1 MMEVKLLSG
10 ALGAEI
16 KGINLKDSSKENYKL
31 INNLL
36 LEHKVIFFRNQDI
49 THEEHIALAQNWGPL
64 ENHAYVKGLDKYP
77 EIVRIVKTKDEKN
90 QWGENWHTDVSYNAK
105 PTKAVILKSIKIP
118 PVGGDTCFSNME
130 LAWETLDEEIK
141 EKIKD
146 KKAIH
151 SSLGAEFFID
161 NYKGMEGHEKRN
173 YDEYSNE
180 HPVVRT
186 HPETGKKILYVN
198 WTYTKKII
206 GIEKKESDEIL
217 KKIFDH
223 QARLDLTCRFN
234 WTENAVA
241 MWDNRNV
248 IHYAIA
254 DFYPGRGLG
263 YERIMDRIAVEG
275 DQPH

>member
-1 MMEVKLLSG
+1 MDVKLLSG

-16 KGINLKDSSKENYKL
+16 SGIDLKDSSKENYER

-49 THEEHIALAQNWGPL
+49 THEEQIALAQNWGPL
-64 ENHAYVKGLDKYP
+64 ENHAYVKGLDKHP
-77 EIVRIVKTKDEKN
+77 EIVRIVKTKEEKN
-90 QWGENWHTDVSYNAK
+90 QWGENWHTDVSYNVK

-130 LAWETLDEEIK
+130 LAWETLNEDIK

-161 NYKGMEGHEKRN
+161 NYKGMTGHEKIN

-180 HPVVRT
+180 HPIVRT
-186 HPETGKKILYVN
+186 HPETGNKILYVN
-198 WTYTKKII
+198 WTYTKQIV
-206 GIEKKESDEIL
+206 GLEKEESDEIL
-217 KKIFDH
+217 KKIFEH

-241 MWDNRNV
+241 MWDNRSV
-248 IHYAIA
+248 LHYAIA

-263 YERIMDRIAVEG
+263 HERIMDRIAIEG

>member
-1 MMEVKLLSG
+1 MEVKLLSG

-16 KGINLKDSSKENYKL
+16 SGIDLKDSSKENYEV

-36 LEHKVIFFRNQDI
+36 LEHKVIFFRNQNI
-49 THEEHIALAQNWGPL
+49 THKEQIALAQNWGPL
-64 ENHAYVKGLDKYP
+64 ENHAYVKGLDKHP
-77 EIVRIVKTKDEKN
+77 EIVRIIKTKEEKN
-90 QWGENWHTDVSYNAK
+90 QWGENWHTDVSYNVK

-130 LAWETLDEEIK
+130 LAWETLEDEIK
-141 EKIKD
+141 KKIKD

-161 NYKGMEGHEKRN
+161 NYKGMKGHEKRN

-206 GIEKKESDEIL
+206 GLEKEESDEIL
-217 KKIFDH
+217 KKIFEH

-241 MWDNRNV
+241 MWDNRSV
-248 IHYAIA
+248 LHYAIA

-263 YERIMDRIAVEG
+263 HERIMDRIAIEG
-275 DQPH
+275 DRPH

>member
-1 MMEVKLLSG
+1 MNVKLLSG

-16 KGINLKDSSKENYKL
+16 SGINLKDSSKENYEK
-31 INNLL
+31 INELL

-49 THEEHIALAQNWGPL
+49 TQEEHISLAQNWGPL
-64 ENHAYVKGLDKYP
+64 ENHAYVKGLDKHP
-77 EIVRIVKTKDEKN
+77 EIVRIIKTKDEKN
-90 QWGENWHTDVSYNAK
+90 QWGENWHTDVSYNNK

-118 PVGGDTCFSNME
+118 PVGGDTCFANME
-130 LAWETLDEEIK
+130 LAWETLDEKIK
-141 EKIKD
+141 EKIID
-146 KKAIH
+146 KKAVH
-151 SSLGAEFFID
+151 SSLGAEFFVD
-161 NYKGMEGHEKRN
+161 NYKGMKGHEKRN
-173 YDEYSNE
+173 YNEYSNE

-206 GIEKKESDEIL
+206 GLSKEESDEIL
-217 KKIFDH
+217 KRIFEH
-223 QARLDLTCRFN
+223 QSRLDLSCRFN

-241 MWDNRNV
+241 MWDNRSV

-263 YERIMDRIAVEG
+263 YERIMDRIAIEG